1 MSTTPPL
8 TIGLPVYNGEDY
20 LEQSVDAL
28 LGQTFGDFEL
38 ILLSNASTDGTDDI
52 CRRYEREDER
62 VRFLR
67 QAVNVGAAPNHN
79 DVFALARAPLF
90 KWASGDDLYAR
101 DLLERCMQLMQDR
114 PDVVLAHS
122 LTAAIDED
130 NNLIQALPYPLDTD
144 DPRPPHR
151 LESLMFGGDAMPGA
165 VAADDFYGVIR
176 SDVLRRMHPLGS
188 FYHSDQTFMAE
199 LALMG
204 RFAIVPDWL
213 YFRRHHSARA
223 FKANPSVR
231 SWCANLDPR
240 RSDALRH
247 PTLRLVG
254 EYAWERVALI
264 HRAPISPANKRACYA
279 VTARWMGSRVTRR
292 MRGAHRDE
300 FGSPGSA
307 LENPVVDVREVVA
320 GPQDAR

>member
-1 MSTTPPL
+1 MSATPPL
-8 TIGLPVYNGEDY
+8 SIGLPVYNGADY

-67 QAVNVGAAPNHN
+67 QPVNVGAAPNHN
-79 DVFALARAPLF
+79 DVFAHARAPLF

-101 DLLERCMQLMQDR
+101 DLLERCVQQLQDR
-114 PDVVLAHS
+114 SDVVLAHS

-130 NNLIQALPYPLDTD
+130 SNLIQALPYPLDTD
-144 DPRPPHR
+144 DPRPSRR

-176 SDVLRRMHPLGS
+176 SDVLRRIHPHGS

-213 YFRRHHSARA
+213 YFRRHHSGTGVQGQPLGALLVRQPRPPALRRAAPPHGPPRGGVRAGRGWRSSTAPRSARRT
-223 FKANPSVR
+223 SVR
-231 SWCANLDPR
+231 ATP
-240 RSDALRH
+240 
-247 PTLRLVG
+247 
-254 EYAWERVALI
+254 
-264 HRAPISPANKRACYA
+264 
-279 VTARWMGSRVTRR
+279 
-292 MRGAHRDE
+292 
-300 FGSPGSA
+300 
-307 LENPVVDVREVVA
+307 
-320 GPQDAR
+320 